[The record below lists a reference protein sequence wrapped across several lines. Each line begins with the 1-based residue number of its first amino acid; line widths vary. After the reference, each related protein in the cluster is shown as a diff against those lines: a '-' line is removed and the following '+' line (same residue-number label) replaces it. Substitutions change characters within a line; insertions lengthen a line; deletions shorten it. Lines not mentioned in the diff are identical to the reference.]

1 MKFFCVFFVL
11 FSVAFGLKVAE
22 IDFEDYEELF
32 ETPVK
37 YNLTEIFHFDE
48 TKGQIGKKV
57 DDQKVIEDLPNFYDN
72 DLESIEESTQSQ
84 KSTTIG
90 PKIEESVKVENNTQK
105 NILTKNDDR
114 FTITL
119 KVDKKSMSP
128 TTIEVKVPTSKGM
141 REKIMSIPDKGMLT

>member
-1 MKFFCVFFVL
+1 M
-11 FSVAFGLKVAE
+11 
-22 IDFEDYEELF
+22 F

-72 DLESIEESTQSQ
+72 DLESIEESTQSP